1 MMGMMGMMGMITIM
15 EMKNGEF
22 MGFHRQIK
30 DGDFHVFFGGLHGD
44 LMSLFIRIY
53 LPVNQPFALESG
65 LFCSTMDLLEW
76 YFPWLC

>member
-1 MMGMMGMMGMITIM
+1 MVNLWDFIG
-15 EMKNGEF
+15 
-22 MGFHRQIK
+22 K
-30 DGDFHVFFGGLHGD
+30 DGDFHVFFGGLNGD

-76 YFPWLC
+76 